1 MTTPHTTENPRPC
14 FEPGDR
20 VFSHYSMDW
29 GTINRIDHTQPPGRH
44 GVTGSPLPGTT
55 WYVVDM
61 DKGQQELYDDAS
73 GTWDLARIVPPHV
86 ASRYGY
92 GTDPQQLHPCPSCGE
107 PGMAHPANDCAR
119 CYLAKRKSPADERVP
134 DGTYGGIRRV
144 GGGWAS

>member
-92 GTDPQQLHPCPSCGE
+92 GTDPQ
-107 PGMAHPANDCAR
+107 APAP
-119 CYLAKRKSPADERVP
+119 AKRKSPADERVP